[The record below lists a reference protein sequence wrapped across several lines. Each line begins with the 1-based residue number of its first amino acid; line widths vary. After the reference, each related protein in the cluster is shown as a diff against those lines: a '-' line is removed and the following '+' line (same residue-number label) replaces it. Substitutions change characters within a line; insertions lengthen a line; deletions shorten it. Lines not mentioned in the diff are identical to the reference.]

1 MVEPFG
7 SASWMLLEA
16 SWELLEGALG
26 SSWRLGCSWRRL
38 GIVDGFEASWELLEV
53 CRSKEVWKLLEA
65 YSRLLEAS
73 LGALGLPSS
82 WGP

>member
-1 MVEPFG
+1 
-7 SASWMLLEA
+7 ML
-16 SWELLEGALG
+16 
-26 SSWRLGCSWRRL
+26 
-38 GIVDGFEASWELLEV
+38 VDGLFEASWELLEV